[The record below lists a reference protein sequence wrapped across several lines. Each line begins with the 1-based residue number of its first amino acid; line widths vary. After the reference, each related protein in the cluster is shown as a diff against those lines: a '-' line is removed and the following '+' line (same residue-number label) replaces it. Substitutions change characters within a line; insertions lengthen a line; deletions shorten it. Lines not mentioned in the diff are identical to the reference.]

1 MLNEPALSGFTGNYR
16 SDELDATY
24 KVSLVKGA
32 RSLQIGTEAPVK
44 MNPPRQMSSKPE
56 IAEQS
61 FSRILVIITS
71 PV

>member
-32 RSLQIGTEAPVK
+32 LVADWDRSSGEDESGRVK
-44 MNPPRQMSSKPE
+44 
-56 IAEQS
+56 
-61 FSRILVIITS
+61 
-71 PV
+71 

>member
-44 MNPPRQMSSKPE
+44 MNPSRQMSSKPE